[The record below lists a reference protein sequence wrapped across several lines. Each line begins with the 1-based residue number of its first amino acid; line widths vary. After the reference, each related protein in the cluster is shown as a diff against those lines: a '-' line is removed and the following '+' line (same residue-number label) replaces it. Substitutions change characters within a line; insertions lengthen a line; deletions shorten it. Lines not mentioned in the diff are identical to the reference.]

1 MGDGTVNMKSM
12 WVGAMMLAAAVVSG
26 PAFGGAAVL
35 DGSVKDIDGKD
46 VNLSEYKGDVVM
58 IVNVASKCGFTP
70 QYEQLQAVYSKY
82 KDQGFTVLGFP
93 ANDFLKQEPG
103 TDAEIKEF
111 CTSKF
116 HVDFPMF
123 SKITVKGEESPDLYK
138 KLTSKEANGEFGGDI
153 GWNFTKFLVNRQGE
167 VVARYDS
174 KTKPDDAK
182 VIAKI
187 EEELA
192 KK

>member
-1 MGDGTVNMKSM
+1 MGIMV
-12 WVGAMMLAAAVVSG
+12 AAAAIVCG

-35 DGSVKDIDGKD
+35 QGTVKDIDGQD
-46 VNLSEYKGDVVM
+46 VDLSKYKGEVVM

-93 ANDFLKQEPG
+93 ANDFMKQEPG
-103 TDAEIKEF
+103 TDEEIKEF

-116 HVDFPMF
+116 SVAFPMF
-123 SKITVKGEESPDLYK
+123 SKITVKGEERPELYK
-138 KLTSKEANGEFGGDI
+138 QLTSKDANGEFGGEI
-153 GWNFTKFLVNRQGE
+153 GWNFTKFLVNRNGE

-174 KTKPDDAK
+174 KTKPDDAA
-182 VIAKI
+182 VVAKI
-187 EEELA
+187 EEEL
-192 KK
+192 KKS

>member
-1 MGDGTVNMKSM
+1 MYKAKAIGVSVMVM
-12 WVGAMMLAAAVVSG
+12 VAAAVCG

-35 DGSVKDIDGKD
+35 DGSVKDIDGNDK
-46 VNLSEYKGDVVM
+46 NLGDYKGDVVM

-82 KDQGFTVLGFP
+82 KDQGFVVLGFP

-116 HVDFPMF
+116 SVDFPMF
-123 SKITVKGEESPDLYK
+123 SKITVKGEESPELYK

-174 KTKPDDAK
+174 KTKPDDPK

-187 EEELA
+187 EEEL
-192 KK
+192 KNK